1 LVLEEV
7 TTLLQRSQTE
17 GLLEEE
23 QEQTEVDFQ
32 AFSRLHLVR
41 ILSLLSQGEEEVLD
55 LMVTAM
61 VEAADI
67 HLEEPHKAVVQE
79 APSQQEGVEVFLG
92 LSFWEELQD
101 LVETVVVAVEEA
113 DGMVAEEEITL
124 REEEVVQAH
133 THRLSLILF

>member
-1 LVLEEV
+1 VQALGPLYQATSKRCLEQSFLLWLVLEEV

-23 QEQTEVDFQ
+23 QEQTVADFQ

-55 LMVTAM
+55 LMATAM
-61 VEAADI
+61 VEAVDF
-67 HLEEPHKAVVQE
+67 HLEEPHKAVVQV

-92 LSFWEELQD
+92 LSF
-101 LVETVVVAVEEA
+101 
-113 DGMVAEEEITL
+113 
-124 REEEVVQAH
+124 
-133 THRLSLILF
+133 

>member
-1 LVLEEV
+1 LVLEDAII
-7 TTLLQRSQTE
+7 LLQRSQTE

-55 LMVTAM
+55 LMATAM

-67 HLEEPHKAVVQE
+67 HLEEPHKAVVQV

-92 LSFWEELQD
+92 LSF
-101 LVETVVVAVEEA
+101 
-113 DGMVAEEEITL
+113 
-124 REEEVVQAH
+124 
-133 THRLSLILF
+133 